1 MAAKPPAPAAPAAP
15 EAAAAKPKSKKLL
28 ILIVGAVV
36 LLLVLAAAAFFL
48 LQPKGAEEGAQDPA
62 QAQAEASAMAEPPTF
77 LPLESMVVNLADP
90 GVTRF
95 AQLVITLQLAD
106 TATSDRVTAFMPA
119 LRAGILRLAS
129 QRSAEQLLTP
139 DGKDAL
145 AAEILALIRQTT
157 GLPEVNGVSP
167 VQAVLFTS
175 LIVQ

>member
-1 MAAKPPAPAAPAAP
+1 MASKPPAPAAAPADAT
-15 EAAAAKPKSKKLL
+15 AKPKGKKLL
-28 ILIVGAVV
+28 IIIVGVVV

-48 LQPKGAEEGAQDPA
+48 LQPKGAEEGAEDAAGA
-62 QAQAEASAMAEPPTF
+62 QTEQTATAEPPTF
-77 LPLESMVVNLADP
+77 LPLESMVVNLSDP

-106 TATSDRVTAFMPA
+106 APTAERVTAFMPA

>member
-1 MAAKPPAPAAPAAP
+1 MCIRDR
-15 EAAAAKPKSKKLL
+15 SKKLL
-28 ILIVGAVV
+28 IIIVGAVV
-36 LLLVLAAAAFFL
+36 LLLALAAAAFFL
-48 LQPKGAEEGAQDPA
+48 LQPQAAEEGADGTAGA
-62 QAQAEASAMAEPPTF
+62 QAQQAATAEPPTF

-106 TATSDRVTAFMPA
+106 TATADRVTAFMPA

-157 GLPEVNGVSP
+157 GLREVNGVSP

>member
-1 MAAKPPAPAAPAAP
+1 MASKPPAPAAAYAT
-15 EAAAAKPKSKKLL
+15 AKPKSKKLL
-28 ILIVGAVV
+28 IIIIGVVV

-48 LQPKGAEEGAQDPA
+48 LQPKGAEEGAEDTAVA
-62 QAQAEASAMAEPPTF
+62 QAQQAATATPPTF
-77 LPLESMVVNLADP
+77 LPLESMVINLADP

-95 AQLVITLQLAD
+95 AQLVITLQLSDSA
-106 TATSDRVTAFMPA
+106 TADRVTAFMPA

-139 DGKDAL
+139 EGKDAL
-145 AAEILALIRQTT
+145 AAEILDLIRQTT